1 MADLNNALECPARG
15 HTAPVVYSP
24 MPIRKMLPS
33 HRLPILKTFSLC
45 EIPQLDTLL
54 VHQRPY
60 KSLVDKSS
68 YPSLDDA
75 HSDV

>member
-1 MADLNNALECPARG
+1 MADLTNALDSSARG

-24 MPIRKMLPS
+24 MPIRRIVPS
-33 HRLPILKTFSLC
+33 HRLPILKTFSFC

-60 KSLVDKSS
+60 KSLVDRSS
-68 YPSLDDA
+68 IPSLDDA